1 MIFVKWSC
9 SVKKFC
15 TLENSQKGH
24 FSKTIKKSNW
34 IATKDKTKSKS
45 KSSLPNKSQIEIW
58 QVFETVFGAPPMKMH
73 ICNSFVTHRAFQAP
87 GPLVK
92 KLQKYSPTRK
102 NASSGRKE
110 NVIRKPLFLGPWMW
124 FWTNAMLYSALF
136 LSCIYAWG
144 AAHTFSSVI
153 LN

>member
-24 FSKTIKKSNW
+24 FSKIKIKKQPNRYQRQNE
-34 IATKDKTKSKS
+34 IEIEVYQTKVKSKS
-45 KSSLPNKSQIEIW
+45 GRF
-58 QVFETVFGAPPMKMH
+58 FETDPPMKMH
-73 ICNSFVTHRAFQAP
+73 LCNSFVTHRAFQAP

-92 KLQKYSPTRK
+92 KLQKYSPTKK

-110 NVIRKPLFLGPWMW
+110 NGIRKPLFFGP
-124 FWTNAMLYSALF
+124 
-136 LSCIYAWG
+136 
-144 AAHTFSSVI
+144 
-153 LN
+153 